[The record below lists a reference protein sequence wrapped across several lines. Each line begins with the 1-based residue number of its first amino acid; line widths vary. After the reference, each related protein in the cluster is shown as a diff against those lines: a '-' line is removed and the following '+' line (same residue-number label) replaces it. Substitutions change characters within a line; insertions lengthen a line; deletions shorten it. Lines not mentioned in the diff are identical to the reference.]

1 MATTYAGGE
10 VLKKDR
16 HIMEALGRT
25 KVVIENGRVI
35 EVGRPMIKSCRL
47 FQKTRGMEKITPEA
61 VKANIEFRIK
71 EIGMCTN
78 KRTFKIPPFVD
89 FGVSE
94 ILMSVMSKGLLDCA
108 VLACD
113 GAGTV
118 IVTDPDLAQGV
129 GGRLSGLI
137 ETSPLK
143 DILEELIKR
152 GAIPI
157 DPNGATI
164 DQVTGTEKAIE
175 FGYKRVGVTVTSA
188 KDAEEIRR
196 LEAERGADITIF
208 AVHLSGLT
216 KEEIKGLTGTADVIT
231 ACASKWTRK
240 LAGEKALIQAGVS
253 VPMFALTQKGKKF
266 LLERAMEVQRPIIVR
281 ANELPYLPEDEQPKP
296 LI

>member
-1 MATTYAGGE
+1 
-10 VLKKDR
+10 
-16 HIMEALGRT
+16 MEALGRT

-47 FQKTRGMEKITPEA
+47 FQKTRGIEKITPEA

-78 KRTFKIPPFVD
+78 KRTFKISPFAD

-118 IVTDPDLAQGV
+118 IVTDPDLVQGV

-143 DILEELIKR
+143 NVLEELIKR

-175 FGYKRVGVTVTSA
+175 LGYKRVGVTVTSA

-196 LEAERGADITIF
+196 LGAERGADITIF

-240 LAGEKALIQAGVS
+240 LAGKKALIQAGVS

-266 LLERAMEVQRPIIVR
+266 LLERVMEVQRPIIVR
-281 ANELPYLPEDEQPKP
+281 AIELPYLPEDEQPKP

>member
-1 MATTYAGGE
+1 
-10 VLKKDR
+10 
-16 HIMEALGRT
+16 MEALGRT

-78 KRTFKIPPFVD
+78 KRTFKISPFVD

-175 FGYKRVGVTVTSA
+175 LGYKRVGVTVTSA